1 MYKMTKSTD
10 VVHNASEFVST
21 FLKSHAKDALAA
33 WSAVEVQGS
42 YSKLFDALNRKRKG
56 KSQDL
61 PKRGKSSYLF
71 FCQDMRQ
78 KVKDKNP
85 SLSSKEITVELGVMW
100 NKIKDDSAAIAKY
113 VSAASKDKERYD
125 QEKKTRVSSVDVP
138 AESAKTAKPAPARVR
153 SAKPKAEVKPET
165 PAPPVKPVVAPVADE
180 KPKSRRGGK

>member
-33 WSAVEVQGS
+33 WSATEVQNS
-42 YSKLFDALNRKRKG
+42 YTKLFDAMNRKRKTT
-56 KSQDL
+56 SQNL

-85 SLSSKEITVELGVMW
+85 SLSSKEITIELGVMW
-100 NKIKDDSAAIAKY
+100 NKIKNDKAAIAKY
-113 VSAASKDKERYD
+113 VAAASKDKERYD
-125 QEKKTRVSSVDVP
+125 QEKESKSSGTDSSK
-138 AESAKTAKPAPARVR
+138 EAKPEQSRSR
-153 SAKPKAEVKPET
+153 SAKPKAEPKPEPSVKP
-165 PAPPVKPVVAPVADE
+165 APEEA
-180 KPKSRRGGK
+180 KPKSRSRGGK

>member
-1 MYKMTKSTD
+1 MTKSTD

-42 YSKLFDALNRKRKG
+42 YTKLFDALNRKRKG

-100 NKIKDDSAAIAKY
+100 NKIKDDSSAIAKY
-113 VSAASKDKERYD
+113 VSSASKDKERYD
-125 QEKKTRVSSVDVP
+125 QEKKTRISGADVSTDS
-138 AESAKTAKPAPARVR
+138 TAKAVKSAPARVR
-153 SAKPKAEVKPET
+153 SAKPKADAKPET
-165 PAPPVKPVVAPVADE
+165 PVPPKPAVAPVVEE
-180 KPKSRRGGK
+180 KPKARRGGK